1 MDLVLYPR
9 AAPGDR
15 LRVWAGS
22 FRRAQAPELTWWL
35 DGQPATPR
43 ALRPIS
49 SVRSGDA
56 LPKNTPPASVPRAF
70 AGVYEFANLQPDTRH
85 EITVQADGERASWS
99 LRTLPTQVPNVLDR
113 WFNVLLV
120 SCFYQGEDVQ
130 GVAGTV
136 ISELKGAAQPH
147 LTLLVGDQVYLDLP
161 TQVIFPAEPDRLADK
176 FEADYRRNWA
186 GPGGFGQ
193 VLAAA
198 PSACIPDDHEYW
210 NNFPNA
216 TPVVANTWTAGGR
229 AAWQLAARQ
238 LFEGFQRSYDGQLG
252 DAFTLDVAPLSF
264 FLADG
269 RTFRDPDRRF
279 MLSRAGR
286 DQLDAWA
293 QRVIDG
299 RLFGVF
305 VSGQSLFSEPAGFF
319 TGKIA
324 DYEMPNYQDFP
335 QIVRA
340 LTRIADAGR
349 PVLCL
354 TGDVHWGRVTEA
366 RDQISGRT
374 AFREIIASPTSLVAT
389 LGADQV
395 ATARTWLGGLL
406 GGTADPWPRHAAAQP
421 APAYFAGDVT
431 GSRFACASPAL
442 HQQRGNH
449 VVLLSFQQSGGGV
462 DVRVTYYPLSLV
474 DSIRKPIV
482 VGPFRLRNL

>member
-1 MDLVLYPR
+1 M
-9 AAPGDR
+9 
-15 LRVWAGS
+15 
-22 FRRAQAPELTWWL
+22 
-35 DGQPATPR
+35 
-43 ALRPIS
+43 
-49 SVRSGDA
+49 
-56 LPKNTPPASVPRAF
+56 
-70 AGVYEFANLQPDTRH
+70 
-85 EITVQADGERASWS
+85 
-99 LRTLPTQVPNVLDR
+99 LDR

-293 QRVIDG
+293 QG
-299 RLFGVF
+299 RRGLRDIRGALRRIGEEVEHGA
-305 VSGQSLFSEPAGFF
+305 VVPERDMGI
-319 TGKIA
+319 GKIERG
-324 DYEMPNYQDFP
+324 D
-335 QIVRA
+335 V
-340 LTRIADAGR
+340 ADAIAHVQREWRRCESLPCKRKRGVGEIVQRELAEAASKQVVDQRRGAGADIEDRCIAVESQRIDEGQRSIEMR
-349 PVLCL
+349 PVP
-354 TGDVHWGRVTEA
+354 THRVRRFRRVH
-366 RDQISGRT
+366 
-374 AFREIIASPTSLVAT
+374 
-389 LGADQV
+389 
-395 ATARTWLGGLL
+395 LL
-406 GGTADPWPRHAAAQP
+406 PM
-421 APAYFAGDVT
+421 
-431 GSRFACASPAL
+431 
-442 HQQRGNH
+442 
-449 VVLLSFQQSGGGV
+449 
-462 DVRVTYYPLSLV
+462 
-474 DSIRKPIV
+474 
-482 VGPFRLRNL
+482 